1 MMPDIPDDF
10 EGSDRFHLDDGSV
23 GWTAPELV
31 RQAGPRKSGQGSA
44 TLLRLELN
52 ALALRYAAKRSL
64 LHDTTTGG
72 SPCVVFGPEGTAS
85 GPRHG
90 NFIDE
95 AYRAILADVAWS
107 ARLEKAHTAHRR
119 AWPRTD
125 WRWRELDAATS
136 SDALL
141 MNVFC
146 FPGVLD
152 GAAGLGLRVLLGI
165 GAGVRSEFGF
175 KPRIPLT
182 NGRFDRTEIDLRLGS
197 LLVEAKLTESDFQQA
212 RPALVERYR
221 DLLEAFEPEIVAGKT
236 SVVGY
241 QLIRG
246 TLAAMAVP
254 SGSFCV
260 LADARRPD
268 LLEQWY
274 SVMSRVRTGELRCRL
289 QMLTWQEVCA
299 VLPVRL
305 QEFLGE
311 KYGILP
317 A

>member
-1 MMPDIPDDF
+1 MTADVPDDF

-23 GWTAPELV
+23 AWTAPEPP
-31 RQAGPRKSGQGSA
+31 RPAGPKKPGQGSA

-52 ALALRYAAKRSL
+52 ALALRYAARRGL

-72 SPCVVFGPEGTAS
+72 SPCVVFGPEETGE
-85 GPRHG
+85 GPLHG

-95 AYRAILADVAWS
+95 AYRAILADPAWA

-141 MNVFC
+141 MNIFC

-152 GAAGLGLRVLLGI
+152 GAAGARFRVLLGI
-165 GAGVRSEFGF
+165 GAGLRPEFGV
-175 KPRIPLT
+175 KARIPLA
-182 NGRFDRTEIDLRLGS
+182 NGRFDRTELDLRLGG
-197 LLVEAKLTESDFQQA
+197 LLVEAKLTESDFQKA
-212 RPALVERYR
+212 RPALVERYG
-221 DLLEAFEPEIVAGKT
+221 DLLEAFEPEIVEGKT
-236 SVVGY
+236 SIVGY

-246 TLAAMAVP
+246 ALAAMAEP
-254 SGSFCV
+254 LGSFCV
-260 LADARRPD
+260 LADARRAD
-268 LLEQWY
+268 LLEQWFA
-274 SVMSRVRTGELRCRL
+274 VMSKVRTGELRCRL

-299 VLPVRL
+299 VLPGRL
-305 QEFLGE
+305 QDFLEE